1 MSLDDDLS
9 RRSLLD
15 LFREEAQT
23 QTRVLSG
30 GLLALEHAPTDAA
43 QLEACMRAA
52 HSLKGAARIIGLQ
65 DGVDIAHLMEECFVA
80 AQRGTLRLSAA
91 HIDELLRGVDLLL
104 RAGDADA
111 AAALTR
117 AEVDAFVARLSA
129 FSSTLDQAP
138 GTQENAAL
146 PFAWGESFA
155 EGAAA
160 DSDDDATMRAALAIL
175 GADAAKLSVSP
186 LETAPAIEGAASEG
200 ERATSEAPAAEPL
213 ATPTRPPAATP
224 AANFSAPQ
232 NLHGARDPERM
243 LRVRADNLDRLLSLS
258 GESLV
263 ESRWLKPFAESMLRV
278 KRTQRDAARALDT
291 CYETLAERLEP
302 QALAALDAVR
312 QTLGTMQHLLATRI
326 DELDRFDRR
335 SSHLAQQLYDEALQ
349 CRMRPFGD
357 ATHAYPR
364 IVRDLARSLGKRVR
378 FSVVGESTQID
389 RDILDMLDAPLG
401 HLLRNALDHGVEAP
415 EVRLARGKP
424 AEATLTLEARHS
436 AGKLLISVSDDGAG
450 VDLDAVRDAIVR
462 RQLADWETAARLSDQ
477 ELLDFLLL
485 PGFSMRAH
493 VTDVSGRG
501 VGLDA
506 VHEMVKAVRG
516 TVRIV
521 TEPGHGTRFVL
532 QLPLTLSVIRSLLVQ
547 VGGEAYAFPL
557 AHVRRTL
564 ELARGEIDMLEGQQH
579 FAFDGRPVGLVTA
592 HQLLGTDVPA
602 EARAN
607 VAVVVIGDERGTYGI
622 AVDRFLGE
630 RMLVVQPLDS
640 RLGKIKDIAAGAL
653 MENGEAVLIVDVED
667 LLRSVDKLVRGGQL
681 DKVQRAHGVAA
692 RTRKHVLVVEDSLT
706 VRELERK
713 LLEKRGYTVTVAVDG
728 MDGWNALRNTHYDL
742 VVTDIDMPRMDGI
755 ELVTLI
761 KRDALLKSVPVMIV
775 SYKDRDEDR
784 RRGLDAGADYYLAK
798 GSFHDEALLDA
809 VHDLIGEAQT

>member
-1 MSLDDDLS
+1 MSTDDDLS
-9 RRSLLD
+9 RLSLLD
-15 LFREEAQT
+15 LVREDAQT
-23 QTRVLSG
+23 QTRALSD
-30 GLLALEHAPTDAA
+30 GLLALEHVPTDALA
-43 QLEACMRAA
+43 LEACMRAA

-65 DGVDIAHLMEECFVA
+65 EGIDIAHLMEECFVA
-80 AQRGTLRLSAA
+80 AQRGELTLSAS

-104 RAGDADA
+104 RVGEADPA
-111 AAALTR
+111 ASVTR
-117 AEVDAFVARLSA
+117 AEVDSFVARLSV
-129 FSSTLDQAP
+129 P
-138 GTQENAAL
+138 GAVA
-146 PFAWGESFA
+146 
-155 EGAAA
+155 
-160 DSDDDATMRAALAIL
+160 DDAGDTGSGVSSASVSNGAQAETKGPDRPDDPDDVLLRTALAL
-175 GADAAKLSVSP
+175 LAADAAMLPASAAEAPRFVDDAP
-186 LETAPAIEGAASEG
+186 EHAAAPATDLQS
-200 ERATSEAPAAEPL
+200 
-213 ATPTRPPAATP
+213 PTHP
-224 AANFSAPQ
+224 
-232 NLHGARDPERM
+232 HVARDPNRM

-263 ESRWLKPFAESMLRV
+263 ESRWLKPFAESMLRIR
-278 KRTQRDAARALDT
+278 RTHREAARALDAL
-291 CYETLAERLEP
+291 YEPLVGSLDP
-302 QALAALDAVR
+302 SALSALNDVR
-312 QTLGTMQHLLATRI
+312 QTLSNMQQLLGVRI

-335 SSHLAQQLYDEALQ
+335 STNLAQQLYDEALQ

-378 FSVVGESTQID
+378 FSIVGETTRVD

-415 EVRLARGKP
+415 EQRIARGKA
-424 AEATLTLEARHS
+424 AEASLTLEARHS

-450 VDLDAVRDAIVR
+450 IDLEGLRTAIVR
-462 RQLADWETAARLSDQ
+462 RSLADEETAARLSDQ
-477 ELLDFLLL
+477 ELLEFLLL
-485 PGFSMRAH
+485 PGFSMREH

-506 VHEMVKAVRG
+506 VHEMVKVVRGAVR
-516 TVRIV
+516 IFN
-521 TEPGHGTRFVL
+521 EPGHGTRFVL

-547 VGGEAYAFPL
+547 VAGEAYAFPL

-564 ELARGEIDMLEGQQH
+564 ELARSDIDMLEGQQH
-579 FAFDGRPVGLVTA
+579 FSFEGRPTGLVTG
-592 HQLLGTDVPA
+592 HQLLGTDA
-602 EARAN
+602 SDESRAS
-607 VAVVVIGDERGTYGI
+607 VAVVVIGDDRETYGV
-622 AVDRFLGE
+622 AVDRFFGE

-653 MENGEAVLIVDVED
+653 MENGDVVLIVDVED
-667 LLRSVDKLVRGGQL
+667 LLRSVGKLTRGGRL
-681 DKVQRAHGVAA
+681 DKVRRAHGV
-692 RTRKHVLVVEDSLT
+692 TTLKRKNVLVVEDSLT

-728 MDGWNALRNTHYDL
+728 MDGWNVLRSGSFDL
-742 VVTDIDMPRMDGI
+742 VVTDVDMPRMDGI

-761 KRDALLKSVPVMIV
+761 KRDALLKTVPVMIV

-784 RRGLDAGADYYLAK
+784 LRGLDAGADYYLAK

>member
-1 MSLDDDLS
+1 MSINDDLGNL
-9 RRSLLD
+9 SLVD
-15 LFREEAQT
+15 LFREEAHT
-23 QTRVLSG
+23 QTRVLSD
-30 GLLALEHAPTDAA
+30 GLLALEHAPTDAPA
-43 QLEACMRAA
+43 LEACMRAA
-52 HSLKGAARIIGLQ
+52 HSLKGAARIVGLQ
-65 DGVDIAHLMEECFVA
+65 DGVDIAHLMEERFVA
-80 AQRGTLRLSAA
+80 AQRGELTLSASY
-91 HIDELLRGVDLLL
+91 IDELLRGVDLLL
-104 RAGDADA
+104 RVGEPNSTDSI
-111 AAALTR
+111 TR
-117 AEVDAFVARLSA
+117 AEIDAFVAGSSSDYVENTSA
-129 FSSTLDQAP
+129 SIALLPDGAPDTAEDQDQLA
-138 GTQENAAL
+138 
-146 PFAWGESFA
+146 
-155 EGAAA
+155 
-160 DSDDDATMRAALAIL
+160 DATLRTALAML
-175 GADAAKLSVSP
+175 GADAASL
-186 LETAPAIEGAASEG
+186 AANADDAAHVVEN
-200 ERATSEAPAAEPL
+200 AAAQPEAPASDAHR
-213 ATPTRPPAATP
+213 PT
-224 AANFSAPQ
+224 SAYA
-232 NLHGARDPERM
+232 ARDPNRM

-263 ESRWLKPFAESMLRV
+263 ESRWLKPFAESMLRM
-278 KRTQRDAARALDT
+278 KRTQRAATRALDT
-291 CYETLAERLEP
+291 FYETLAQSLDP
-302 QALAALDAVR
+302 QALAALDEVR
-312 QTLGTMQHLLATRI
+312 QTLGNMQQLLGTRI

-335 SSHLAQQLYDEALQ
+335 STNLAQQLYDEALQ

-357 ATHAYPR
+357 ATGAYPR

-378 FSVVGESTQID
+378 FSIVGEATQVD

-401 HLLRNALDHGVEAP
+401 HLLRNALDHGVETP
-415 EVRLARGKP
+415 EQRTARGKP
-424 AEATLTLEARHS
+424 AEASLTLEARHS
-436 AGKLLISVSDDGAG
+436 AGKLLISVGDDGAG
-450 VDLDAVRDAIVR
+450 IDLEGLRAAVVQR
-462 RQLADWETAARLSDQ
+462 RFADEATTARLSDQ
-477 ELLDFLLL
+477 ELLEFLLL
-485 PGFSMRAH
+485 PGFSMREH

-516 TVRIV
+516 TVRIFN
-521 TEPGHGTRFVL
+521 EPGQGVRFVL

-564 ELARGEIDMLEGQQH
+564 ELARGDIDMLEGQQH
-579 FAFDGRPVGLVTA
+579 FPFEGRPVGLVTA
-592 HQLLGTDVPA
+592 HQLLGTHAPD
-602 EARAN
+602 ETRAG
-607 VAVVVIGDERGTYGI
+607 VAVVVIGDERETYGV

-640 RLGKIKDIAAGAL
+640 RLGKVKDIAAAAL
-653 MENGEAVLIVDVED
+653 MENGDAVLIVDVED

-681 DKVQRAHGVAA
+681 DKVRRAQDVTA
-692 RTRKHVLVVEDSLT
+692 RQRKHVLVVEDSLT

-728 MDGWNALRNTHYDL
+728 MDGWNALRSTHFDL

-761 KRDALLKSVPVMIV
+761 KRDALLKNIPVMIV

>member
-1 MSLDDDLS
+1 MSIDDDLS

-23 QTRVLSG
+23 QTRVLSD
-30 GLLALEHAPTDAA
+30 GLLALEHTPTDAA

-52 HSLKGAARIIGLQ
+52 HSLKGAARIVGLQ

-80 AQRGTLRLSAA
+80 AQTGALILSAA

-104 RAGDADA
+104 RAGNAGTET
-111 AAALTR
+111 ALR
-117 AEVDAFVARLSA
+117 REEVDAFIARLAA
-129 FSSTLDQAP
+129 FSDTANDVHASQADISAASTWEGGYATTYSTTHATP
-138 GTQENAAL
+138 YAASED
-146 PFAWGESFA
+146 P
-155 EGAAA
+155 
-160 DSDDDATMRAALAIL
+160 DDDATMRAALAIL
-175 GADAAKLSVSP
+175 GSDAAKLPASFAEPTPDVEVS
-186 LETAPAIEGAASEG
+186 
-200 ERATSEAPAAEPL
+200 AAETS
-213 ATPTRPPAATP
+213 AMEWAVTPTVAVVPNLDTP
-224 AANFSAPQ
+224 LNVHS
-232 NLHGARDPERM
+232 ARDPERM

-291 CYETLAERLEP
+291 CFETLAERLDP

-326 DELDRFDRR
+326 DELDRFDHR
-335 SSHLAQQLYDEALQ
+335 SSNLAQQLYDEALQ

-378 FSVVGESTQID
+378 FSIVGESTQID

-401 HLLRNALDHGVEAP
+401 HLLRNALDHGVEPP
-415 EVRLARGKP
+415 EQRLARGKP

-450 VDLDAVRDAIVR
+450 VDLEDVRAAVVR
-462 RQLADWETAARLSDQ
+462 RHLADAETAARLSDQ

-485 PGFSMRAH
+485 PGFSMRAQ

-592 HQLLGTDVPA
+592 HQLLGTNAPD

-607 VAVVVIGDERGTYGI
+607 VAVVVIGDERATYGV

-630 RMLVVQPLDS
+630 RMLVVQPLDN
-640 RLGKIKDIAAGAL
+640 RLGKVKDIAAGAL

-681 DKVQRAHGVAA
+681 DKVQRGQGVVA

-728 MDGWNALRNTHYDL
+728 MDGWNALRSANFDL

-761 KRDALLKSVPVMIV
+761 KRDVLLKTVPVMIV

-809 VHDLIGEAQT
+809 VHDLIGEAHT

>member
-1 MSLDDDLS
+1 MSIDDDLG
-9 RRSLLD
+9 RLSLVD
-15 LFREEAQT
+15 LFREEAHT
-23 QTRVLSG
+23 QTRVLSD
-30 GLLALEHAPTDAA
+30 GLLALEHAPTDAPA
-43 QLEACMRAA
+43 LEACMRAA
-52 HSLKGAARIIGLQ
+52 HSLKGAARIVGLQ
-65 DGVDIAHLMEECFVA
+65 DGVDIAHLMEERFVA
-80 AQRGTLRLSAA
+80 AQRGQLTLSAS

-104 RAGDADA
+104 RVGEPNSTDST
-111 AAALTR
+111 TR
-117 AEVDAFVARLSA
+117 AEVDAFIAHLS
-129 FSSTLDQAP
+129 SSSDASSDYV
-138 GTQENAAL
+138 ENAGLSIPIAL
-146 PFAWGESFA
+146 LADGAPDTA
-155 EGAAA
+155 EDQDRLA
-160 DSDDDATMRAALAIL
+160 DATLRAALALL
-175 GADAAKLSVSP
+175 GADAASL
-186 LETAPAIEGAASEG
+186 AANADDAAHVVEN
-200 ERATSEAPAAEPL
+200 AAEQTAEP
-213 ATPTRPPAATP
+213 ASDPHRPVGAHA
-224 AANFSAPQ
+224 
-232 NLHGARDPERM
+232 ARDPNRM

-263 ESRWLKPFAESMLRV
+263 ESRWLKPFAESMLRM
-278 KRTQRDAARALDT
+278 KRTQRAATRALDT
-291 CYETLAERLEP
+291 FYETLAQSLDP
-302 QALAALDAVR
+302 QALAALDEVR
-312 QTLGTMQHLLATRI
+312 QTLGNMQHVLGARI

-335 SSHLAQQLYDEALQ
+335 STNLAQQLYDEALQ

-357 ATHAYPR
+357 ATGAYPR

-378 FSVVGESTQID
+378 FSVVGEATQVD

-401 HLLRNALDHGVEAP
+401 HLLRNALDHGVETP
-415 EVRLARGKP
+415 EQRIARGKA
-424 AEATLTLEARHS
+424 AEASLTLDARHS
-436 AGKLLISVSDDGAG
+436 AGKLLITVSDDGAG
-450 VDLDAVRDAIVR
+450 IDLDALRSAVVQR
-462 RQLADWETAARLSDQ
+462 RFADEATTARLSDQ
-477 ELLDFLLL
+477 ELLEFLLL
-485 PGFSMRAH
+485 PGFSMREQ

-516 TVRIV
+516 SVRIFN
-521 TEPGHGTRFVL
+521 EPGQGARFVL

-564 ELARGEIDMLEGQQH
+564 ELARGDIDMLEGQQH
-579 FAFDGRPVGLVTA
+579 FSFEGRPVGLVTA
-592 HQLLGTDVPA
+592 HQLLGTDAPDETRAGVP
-602 EARAN
+602 
-607 VAVVVIGDERGTYGI
+607 VVVIGDERETYGV

-640 RLGKIKDIAAGAL
+640 RLGKVKDIAAAAL
-653 MENGEAVLIVDVED
+653 MENGDAVLIVDVED

-681 DKVQRAHGVAA
+681 DKVRRAQGATA
-692 RTRKHVLVVEDSLT
+692 RQRKHVLVVEDSLT

-728 MDGWNALRNTHYDL
+728 MDGWNALRSTNFDL

-761 KRDALLKSVPVMIV
+761 KRDALLKTIPVMIV

>member
-1 MSLDDDLS
+1 MSIDDDLS

-23 QTRVLSG
+23 QTRVLSD
-30 GLLALEHAPTDAA
+30 GLLALEHTPTDAL

-80 AQRGTLRLSAA
+80 AQTGALMLSTA

-104 RAGDADA
+104 RAGNADA
-111 AAALTR
+111 ETALR
-117 AEVDAFVARLSA
+117 REEVDAFIARLAA
-129 FSSTLDQAP
+129 F
-138 GTQENAAL
+138 G
-146 PFAWGESFA
+146 
-155 EGAAA
+155 GAASGVHA
-160 DSDDDATMRAALAIL
+160 MHPASSITSTWGATYATTHGASEDPDDDATMRAALAIL
-175 GADAAKLSVSP
+175 GADAAKL
-186 LETAPAIEGAASEG
+186 PASFAEP
-200 ERATSEAPAAEPL
+200 TPHLEAPAAKTSAVERSI
-213 ATPTRPPAATP
+213 TPGTA
-224 AANFSAPQ
+224 SAPSLDAPL
-232 NLHGARDPERM
+232 NVHSARDPERM

-291 CYETLAERLEP
+291 CFETLAERLDP

-335 SSHLAQQLYDEALQ
+335 SSNLAQQLYDEALQ

-357 ATHAYPR
+357 AAHAYPR

-378 FSVVGESTQID
+378 FSIVGESTQID

-415 EVRLARGKP
+415 EQRLAQGKP

-450 VDLDAVRDAIVR
+450 VDLDAVRAAVVR
-462 RQLADWETAARLSDQ
+462 RNLADAETAARLSDQ

-557 AHVRRTL
+557 AHVHRTL

-592 HQLLGTDVPA
+592 HQLLGTDAPD
-602 EARAN
+602 ETRTN
-607 VAVVVIGDERGTYGI
+607 VAVVVIGDERGTYGV

-640 RLGKIKDIAAGAL
+640 RLGKVKDIAAGAL
-653 MENGEAVLIVDVED
+653 MENGEAVLIIDIED

-681 DKVQRAHGVAA
+681 DKVQRAQGIAA

-713 LLEKRGYTVTVAVDG
+713 LLEKRGYTVTIAVDG
-728 MDGWNALRNTHYDL
+728 MDGWNALRSTHFDL

-761 KRDALLKSVPVMIV
+761 KRDALLKTVPVMIV

-809 VHDLIGEAQT
+809 VHDLIGDAHT